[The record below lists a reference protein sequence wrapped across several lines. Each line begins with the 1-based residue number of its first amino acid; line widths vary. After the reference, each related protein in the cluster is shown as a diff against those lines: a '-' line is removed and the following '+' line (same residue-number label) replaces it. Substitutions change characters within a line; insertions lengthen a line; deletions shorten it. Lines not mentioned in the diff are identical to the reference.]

1 MTELYEPGST
11 FKILASYGPAIDQG
25 LVGLGTIGL
34 EIAKIAQA
42 FGCDVCYYSTSGNN
56 SNSEFKRV
64 SFKEALQCD
73 IISIHAPLNENTK
86 NLFDANALNQLKDGT
101 MLVNSGRGG
110 IIDEEKIAQI
120 IDEREIYFVNDV
132 LEKEPIRADHPLLKV
147 KNKDRLM
154 ITPHIAWASVEAR
167 KKLIELSAKNIEDF
181 INLAK
186 NESGKEFDINGV
198 FYAVKVYDKVVLQRR
213 KEKEEFVR
221 KIKVGETLETEDW
234 KITVKTVSQYV
245 KKTSNNIA
253 VFDAGL
259 LKGPFTVRYRKDGDK
274 MAPLGLDGRKKL
286 SDIFSDAKIESIKR
300 DFIPLVEFNGE
311 ILYLCGLR
319 QSSHF
324 KADKYT
330 KDYLIIEYYYKGM
343 RKNEY

>member
-1 MTELYEPGST
+1 MKIVCLDADTLGNDVDLDAVFGKFGEFVSYNMTEANQTVQRLQNADIVLTNKVLITKDVITQTNLKLICVTATGVNNIDLEATKEANIPVKNVAGYST
-11 FKILASYGPAIDQG
+11 NSVAQQTFANILALRNSTSYYENYGKNSDGWAKSPIFVNLDRPIFELSG
-25 LVGLGTIGL
+25 KKFCVVGLGTIGL

-120 IDEREIYFVNDV
+120 IDEREIYFVTDV

-181 INLAK
+181 I
-186 NESGKEFDINGV
+186 
-198 FYAVKVYDKVVLQRR
+198 
-213 KEKEEFVR
+213 
-221 KIKVGETLETEDW
+221 
-234 KITVKTVSQYV
+234 
-245 KKTSNNIA
+245 
-253 VFDAGL
+253 
-259 LKGPFTVRYRKDGDK
+259 KG
-274 MAPLGLDGRKKL
+274 
-286 SDIFSDAKIESIKR
+286 
-300 DFIPLVEFNGE
+300 
-311 ILYLCGLR
+311 
-319 QSSHF
+319 
-324 KADKYT
+324 
-330 KDYLIIEYYYKGM
+330 
-343 RKNEY
+343 

>member
-1 MTELYEPGST
+1 MKIVCLDADTLGNDVDLDAVFGKFGEFVSYNMTEANQTVQRLQNADIVLTNKVLITKDVITQTNLKLICVTATGVNNIDLEAAKEANIPVKNVAGYST
-11 FKILASYGPAIDQG
+11 NSVAQQTFANILALRNSTSYYENYGKNSDGWAKSPIFVNLDRPIFELSG
-25 LVGLGTIGL
+25 KKFCVVGLGTIGL

-56 SNSEFKRV
+56 SNNKFKRV

-86 NLFDANALNQLKDGT
+86 NLFDANALNQLKDGA

-120 IDEREIYFVNDV
+120 IDEREIYFVTDV

-181 INLAK
+181 I
-186 NESGKEFDINGV
+186 
-198 FYAVKVYDKVVLQRR
+198 
-213 KEKEEFVR
+213 
-221 KIKVGETLETEDW
+221 
-234 KITVKTVSQYV
+234 
-245 KKTSNNIA
+245 
-253 VFDAGL
+253 
-259 LKGPFTVRYRKDGDK
+259 KG
-274 MAPLGLDGRKKL
+274 
-286 SDIFSDAKIESIKR
+286 
-300 DFIPLVEFNGE
+300 
-311 ILYLCGLR
+311 
-319 QSSHF
+319 
-324 KADKYT
+324 
-330 KDYLIIEYYYKGM
+330 
-343 RKNEY
+343 

>member
-1 MTELYEPGST
+1 MKIVCLDADTLGNDVDLDAVFGKFGEFVSYNMTEANQTVQRLQNADIVLTNKVLITKDVITQTNLKLICVTATGVNNIDLEAAKEANIPVKNVAGYST
-11 FKILASYGPAIDQG
+11 NSVAQQTFANILALRNSTSYYENYGKNSDGWAKSPIFVNLDRPIFELSG
-25 LVGLGTIGL
+25 KKFCIVGLGTIGL

-120 IDEREIYFVNDV
+120 IDEREIYFATDV
-132 LEKEPIRADHPLLKV
+132 LEKEPIRVDHPLLKV

-181 INLAK
+181 I
-186 NESGKEFDINGV
+186 
-198 FYAVKVYDKVVLQRR
+198 
-213 KEKEEFVR
+213 
-221 KIKVGETLETEDW
+221 
-234 KITVKTVSQYV
+234 
-245 KKTSNNIA
+245 
-253 VFDAGL
+253 
-259 LKGPFTVRYRKDGDK
+259 KG
-274 MAPLGLDGRKKL
+274 
-286 SDIFSDAKIESIKR
+286 
-300 DFIPLVEFNGE
+300 
-311 ILYLCGLR
+311 
-319 QSSHF
+319 
-324 KADKYT
+324 
-330 KDYLIIEYYYKGM
+330 
-343 RKNEY
+343 

>member
-1 MTELYEPGST
+1 MKIVCLDADTLGNDVDLDAVFGKFGEFVSYNMTEANQTVQRLQNADIVLTNKVLITKDVIAQTNLKLICVTATGVNNIDLEAAKEANIPVKNVAGYST
-11 FKILASYGPAIDQG
+11 NSVAQQTFANILALRNSTSYYENYGKNSDGWVKSPIFVNLDRPIFELSG
-25 LVGLGTIGL
+25 KKFCVVGLGTIGL

-120 IDEREIYFVNDV
+120 IDEREIYFVTDV

-181 INLAK
+181 I
-186 NESGKEFDINGV
+186 
-198 FYAVKVYDKVVLQRR
+198 
-213 KEKEEFVR
+213 
-221 KIKVGETLETEDW
+221 
-234 KITVKTVSQYV
+234 
-245 KKTSNNIA
+245 
-253 VFDAGL
+253 
-259 LKGPFTVRYRKDGDK
+259 KG
-274 MAPLGLDGRKKL
+274 
-286 SDIFSDAKIESIKR
+286 
-300 DFIPLVEFNGE
+300 
-311 ILYLCGLR
+311 
-319 QSSHF
+319 
-324 KADKYT
+324 
-330 KDYLIIEYYYKGM
+330 
-343 RKNEY
+343 

>member
-1 MTELYEPGST
+1 MKIVCLDADTLGNDVDLDAVFGKFGEFVSYNMTEANQTVQRLQNADIVLTNKVLITKDVITQTNLKLICVTATGVNNIDLEAAKKANIPVKNVAGYST
-11 FKILASYGPAIDQG
+11 NSVAQQTFANILALRNSTSYYENYGKNSDGWSKSPIFVNLDRPIFELSG
-25 LVGLGTIGL
+25 KRFCVVGLGTIGL

-86 NLFDANALNQLKDGT
+86 NLFDANALNQLKDGA

-120 IDEREIYFVNDV
+120 IDEREIYFATDV

-181 INLAK
+181 I
-186 NESGKEFDINGV
+186 
-198 FYAVKVYDKVVLQRR
+198 
-213 KEKEEFVR
+213 
-221 KIKVGETLETEDW
+221 
-234 KITVKTVSQYV
+234 
-245 KKTSNNIA
+245 
-253 VFDAGL
+253 
-259 LKGPFTVRYRKDGDK
+259 KG
-274 MAPLGLDGRKKL
+274 
-286 SDIFSDAKIESIKR
+286 
-300 DFIPLVEFNGE
+300 
-311 ILYLCGLR
+311 
-319 QSSHF
+319 
-324 KADKYT
+324 
-330 KDYLIIEYYYKGM
+330 
-343 RKNEY
+343 

>member
-1 MTELYEPGST
+1 MKIVCLDADTLGNDVDLDAVFGKFGEFVSYNMTEANQTVQRLQNADIVLTNKVLITKDVIAQTNLKLICVTATGVNNIDLEAAKEANIPVKNVAGYST
-11 FKILASYGPAIDQG
+11 NSVTQQTFANILALRNSTSYYENYGKNSDGWAKSPIFVNLDRPIFELSG
-25 LVGLGTIGL
+25 KKFCVVGLGTIGL

-86 NLFDANALNQLKDGT
+86 NLFDANALNQLKDGA

-120 IDEREIYFVNDV
+120 IDEREIYFVTDV

-181 INLAK
+181 I
-186 NESGKEFDINGV
+186 
-198 FYAVKVYDKVVLQRR
+198 
-213 KEKEEFVR
+213 
-221 KIKVGETLETEDW
+221 
-234 KITVKTVSQYV
+234 
-245 KKTSNNIA
+245 
-253 VFDAGL
+253 
-259 LKGPFTVRYRKDGDK
+259 KG
-274 MAPLGLDGRKKL
+274 
-286 SDIFSDAKIESIKR
+286 
-300 DFIPLVEFNGE
+300 
-311 ILYLCGLR
+311 
-319 QSSHF
+319 
-324 KADKYT
+324 
-330 KDYLIIEYYYKGM
+330 
-343 RKNEY
+343 

>member
-1 MTELYEPGST
+1 MKIVCLDADTLGNDVDLDAVFGKFGEFVSYNMTEANQTVQRLQNADIVLTNKVLITKDVITQTNLKLICVTATGVNNIDLEAAKKANIPVKNVAGYST
-11 FKILASYGPAIDQG
+11 NSVAQQTFANILALRNSTSYYENYGKNSDGWAKSPIFVNLDRPIFELSG
-25 LVGLGTIGL
+25 KKFCVVGLGTIGL

-86 NLFDANALNQLKDGT
+86 NLFDANALNQLKDGA

-120 IDEREIYFVNDV
+120 IDEREIYFVTDV

-181 INLAK
+181 I
-186 NESGKEFDINGV
+186 
-198 FYAVKVYDKVVLQRR
+198 
-213 KEKEEFVR
+213 
-221 KIKVGETLETEDW
+221 
-234 KITVKTVSQYV
+234 
-245 KKTSNNIA
+245 
-253 VFDAGL
+253 
-259 LKGPFTVRYRKDGDK
+259 KG
-274 MAPLGLDGRKKL
+274 
-286 SDIFSDAKIESIKR
+286 
-300 DFIPLVEFNGE
+300 
-311 ILYLCGLR
+311 
-319 QSSHF
+319 
-324 KADKYT
+324 
-330 KDYLIIEYYYKGM
+330 
-343 RKNEY
+343 

>member
-1 MTELYEPGST
+1 MKIVCLDADTLGNDVDLDAVFGKFGEFVSYNMTEANQTVQRLQNADIVLTNKVLITKDVIAQTNLKLICVTATGVNNIDLEAAKEANIPVKNVAGYST
-11 FKILASYGPAIDQG
+11 NSVAQQTFANILALRNSTSYYENYGKNSDGWAKSPIFVNLDRPIFELSG
-25 LVGLGTIGL
+25 KKFCVVGLGTIGL

-86 NLFDANALNQLKDGT
+86 NLFDANALSQLKDGA

-120 IDEREIYFVNDV
+120 IDEREIYFVTDV

-181 INLAK
+181 I
-186 NESGKEFDINGV
+186 
-198 FYAVKVYDKVVLQRR
+198 
-213 KEKEEFVR
+213 
-221 KIKVGETLETEDW
+221 
-234 KITVKTVSQYV
+234 
-245 KKTSNNIA
+245 
-253 VFDAGL
+253 
-259 LKGPFTVRYRKDGDK
+259 KG
-274 MAPLGLDGRKKL
+274 
-286 SDIFSDAKIESIKR
+286 
-300 DFIPLVEFNGE
+300 
-311 ILYLCGLR
+311 
-319 QSSHF
+319 
-324 KADKYT
+324 
-330 KDYLIIEYYYKGM
+330 
-343 RKNEY
+343 

>member
-1 MTELYEPGST
+1 MKIVCLDADTLGNDVDLDAVFGKFGEFVSYNMTEANQTVQRLQNADIVLTNKVLITKDVIAQTNLKLICVTATGVNNIDLEAAKEANIPVKNVAGYST
-11 FKILASYGPAIDQG
+11 NSVAQQTFANILALRNSITYYENYGKNSDGWAKSPIFVNLDRPIFELSG
-25 LVGLGTIGL
+25 KKFCVVGLGTIGL

-86 NLFDANALNQLKDGT
+86 NLFDANALNQLKDGA

-120 IDEREIYFVNDV
+120 IDEREIYFVTDV

-181 INLAK
+181 I
-186 NESGKEFDINGV
+186 
-198 FYAVKVYDKVVLQRR
+198 
-213 KEKEEFVR
+213 
-221 KIKVGETLETEDW
+221 
-234 KITVKTVSQYV
+234 
-245 KKTSNNIA
+245 
-253 VFDAGL
+253 
-259 LKGPFTVRYRKDGDK
+259 KG
-274 MAPLGLDGRKKL
+274 
-286 SDIFSDAKIESIKR
+286 
-300 DFIPLVEFNGE
+300 
-311 ILYLCGLR
+311 
-319 QSSHF
+319 
-324 KADKYT
+324 
-330 KDYLIIEYYYKGM
+330 
-343 RKNEY
+343 

>member
-1 MTELYEPGST
+1 MKIVCLDADTLGNDVDLDAVFGKFGEFVSYNMTEANQTVQRLQNADIVLTNKVLITKDVIAQTNLKLICVTATGVNNIDLEAAKEANIPVKNVAGYST
-11 FKILASYGPAIDQG
+11 NSVAQQTFANILALRNSTSYYENYGKNSDGWAKSPIFVNLDRPIFELSG
-25 LVGLGTIGL
+25 KKFCVVGLGTIGL

-86 NLFDANALNQLKDGT
+86 NLFDANALNQLKDGA

-120 IDEREIYFVNDV
+120 IDEREIYFVTDV

-181 INLAK
+181 I
-186 NESGKEFDINGV
+186 KE
-198 FYAVKVYDKVVLQRR
+198 
-213 KEKEEFVR
+213 
-221 KIKVGETLETEDW
+221 
-234 KITVKTVSQYV
+234 
-245 KKTSNNIA
+245 
-253 VFDAGL
+253 
-259 LKGPFTVRYRKDGDK
+259 
-274 MAPLGLDGRKKL
+274 
-286 SDIFSDAKIESIKR
+286 
-300 DFIPLVEFNGE
+300 
-311 ILYLCGLR
+311 
-319 QSSHF
+319 
-324 KADKYT
+324 
-330 KDYLIIEYYYKGM
+330 
-343 RKNEY
+343 

>member
-1 MTELYEPGST
+1 MKIVCLDADTLGNDVDLDAVFGKFGEFVSYNMTEANQTVQRLQNADIVLTNKVLITKDVITQTNLKLICVTATGVNNIDLEAAKEANIPVKNVAGYST
-11 FKILASYGPAIDQG
+11 NSVAQQTFANILALRNSTSYYENYGKNSDGWAKSPIFVNLDRPIFELSG
-25 LVGLGTIGL
+25 KKFCVVGLGTIGL

-86 NLFDANALNQLKDGT
+86 NLFNANALNQLKDGA

-120 IDEREIYFVNDV
+120 IDEREIYFVTDV
-132 LEKEPIRADHPLLKV
+132 LEKEPIKADHPLLKV

-181 INLAK
+181 I
-186 NESGKEFDINGV
+186 
-198 FYAVKVYDKVVLQRR
+198 
-213 KEKEEFVR
+213 
-221 KIKVGETLETEDW
+221 
-234 KITVKTVSQYV
+234 
-245 KKTSNNIA
+245 
-253 VFDAGL
+253 
-259 LKGPFTVRYRKDGDK
+259 KG
-274 MAPLGLDGRKKL
+274 
-286 SDIFSDAKIESIKR
+286 
-300 DFIPLVEFNGE
+300 
-311 ILYLCGLR
+311 
-319 QSSHF
+319 
-324 KADKYT
+324 
-330 KDYLIIEYYYKGM
+330 
-343 RKNEY
+343 

>member
-1 MTELYEPGST
+1 MKIVCLDADTLGNDVDLDAVFGKFGEFVSYNMTDANQTVQRLQNADIVLTNKVLITKDVIAQTNLKLICVTATGVNNIDLEAAKEANIPVKNVAGYST
-11 FKILASYGPAIDQG
+11 NSVAQQTFANILALRNSTSYYENYGKNSDGWAKSPIFVNLDRPIFE
-25 LVGLGTIGL
+25 LSSKKFCVVGLGTIGL

-120 IDEREIYFVNDV
+120 IDEREIYFVTDV

-181 INLAK
+181 I
-186 NESGKEFDINGV
+186 
-198 FYAVKVYDKVVLQRR
+198 
-213 KEKEEFVR
+213 
-221 KIKVGETLETEDW
+221 
-234 KITVKTVSQYV
+234 
-245 KKTSNNIA
+245 
-253 VFDAGL
+253 
-259 LKGPFTVRYRKDGDK
+259 KG
-274 MAPLGLDGRKKL
+274 
-286 SDIFSDAKIESIKR
+286 
-300 DFIPLVEFNGE
+300 
-311 ILYLCGLR
+311 
-319 QSSHF
+319 
-324 KADKYT
+324 
-330 KDYLIIEYYYKGM
+330 
-343 RKNEY
+343 

>member
-1 MTELYEPGST
+1 MKIVCLDADTLGNDVDLDAVFGKFGEFISYNMTDASQTIKRLQGADIVLTNKVLITKDVIAQTSLKLICVTATGVNNIDLEAAKEANIPVKNVAGYST
-11 FKILASYGPAIDQG
+11 NSVAQQTFANILALRNSTSYYENYGKNSDGWAKSPIFVNLDRPIFELSG
-25 LVGLGTIGL
+25 KKFCVVGLGTIGL

-120 IDEREIYFVNDV
+120 IDEREIYFVTDV

-181 INLAK
+181 I
-186 NESGKEFDINGV
+186 
-198 FYAVKVYDKVVLQRR
+198 
-213 KEKEEFVR
+213 
-221 KIKVGETLETEDW
+221 
-234 KITVKTVSQYV
+234 
-245 KKTSNNIA
+245 
-253 VFDAGL
+253 
-259 LKGPFTVRYRKDGDK
+259 KG
-274 MAPLGLDGRKKL
+274 
-286 SDIFSDAKIESIKR
+286 
-300 DFIPLVEFNGE
+300 
-311 ILYLCGLR
+311 
-319 QSSHF
+319 
-324 KADKYT
+324 
-330 KDYLIIEYYYKGM
+330 
-343 RKNEY
+343 

>member
-1 MTELYEPGST
+1 MKIVCLDADTLGNDVDLDAVFGKFGEFVSYNMTEANQTVQRLQNVDIVLTNKVLITKDVIAQTNLKLICVTATGVNNIDLEAAKKANIPVKNVAGYST
-11 FKILASYGPAIDQG
+11 NSVAQQTFANILALRNSTSYYENYGKNSDGWAKSPIFVNLDRPIFELSG
-25 LVGLGTIGL
+25 KKFCVVGLGTIGL

-86 NLFDANALNQLKDGT
+86 NLFDANALNQLKDGA

-110 IIDEEKIAQI
+110 IIDEKKIAQI
-120 IDEREIYFVNDV
+120 IDEREIYFVTDV

-181 INLAK
+181 I
-186 NESGKEFDINGV
+186 
-198 FYAVKVYDKVVLQRR
+198 
-213 KEKEEFVR
+213 
-221 KIKVGETLETEDW
+221 
-234 KITVKTVSQYV
+234 
-245 KKTSNNIA
+245 
-253 VFDAGL
+253 
-259 LKGPFTVRYRKDGDK
+259 KG
-274 MAPLGLDGRKKL
+274 
-286 SDIFSDAKIESIKR
+286 
-300 DFIPLVEFNGE
+300 
-311 ILYLCGLR
+311 
-319 QSSHF
+319 
-324 KADKYT
+324 
-330 KDYLIIEYYYKGM
+330 
-343 RKNEY
+343 

>member
-1 MTELYEPGST
+1 MKIVCLDADTLGNDVDLDAVFGKFGEFVSYNMTEANQTVQRLQNADIVLTNKVLITKDVIAQTNLKLICVTATGVNNIDLEAAKEANIPVKNVAGYST
-11 FKILASYGPAIDQG
+11 NSVAQQTFANILALRNSTSYYENYGKNSDGWAKSPIFVNLDRPIFELSG
-25 LVGLGTIGL
+25 KKFCVVGLGTIGL

-42 FGCDVCYYSTSGNN
+42 FGCDVCFYSTSGNN

-86 NLFDANALNQLKDGT
+86 NLFDANALNQLKDGA

-120 IDEREIYFVNDV
+120 IDEREIYFVTDV

-181 INLAK
+181 I
-186 NESGKEFDINGV
+186 
-198 FYAVKVYDKVVLQRR
+198 
-213 KEKEEFVR
+213 
-221 KIKVGETLETEDW
+221 
-234 KITVKTVSQYV
+234 
-245 KKTSNNIA
+245 
-253 VFDAGL
+253 
-259 LKGPFTVRYRKDGDK
+259 KG
-274 MAPLGLDGRKKL
+274 
-286 SDIFSDAKIESIKR
+286 
-300 DFIPLVEFNGE
+300 
-311 ILYLCGLR
+311 
-319 QSSHF
+319 
-324 KADKYT
+324 
-330 KDYLIIEYYYKGM
+330 
-343 RKNEY
+343 

>member
-1 MTELYEPGST
+1 MKIVCLDADTLGNDVDLDAVFGKFGEFVSYNMTEANQTVQRLQNADIVLTNKVLITKDVIAQTNLKLICVTATGVNNIDLEAAKEANIPVKNVAGYST
-11 FKILASYGPAIDQG
+11 NSVAQQTFANILALRNSTSYYENYGKNSDGWAKSPIFVNLDRPIFELSG
-25 LVGLGTIGL
+25 KRFCVVGLGTIGL

-64 SFKEALQCD
+64 SFKEVLQCD

-86 NLFDANALNQLKDGT
+86 NLFDANALNQLKDGA

-120 IDEREIYFVNDV
+120 IDEREIYFVTDV

-181 INLAK
+181 I
-186 NESGKEFDINGV
+186 
-198 FYAVKVYDKVVLQRR
+198 
-213 KEKEEFVR
+213 
-221 KIKVGETLETEDW
+221 
-234 KITVKTVSQYV
+234 
-245 KKTSNNIA
+245 
-253 VFDAGL
+253 
-259 LKGPFTVRYRKDGDK
+259 KG
-274 MAPLGLDGRKKL
+274 
-286 SDIFSDAKIESIKR
+286 
-300 DFIPLVEFNGE
+300 
-311 ILYLCGLR
+311 
-319 QSSHF
+319 
-324 KADKYT
+324 
-330 KDYLIIEYYYKGM
+330 
-343 RKNEY
+343 